1 MRKTKIVTIDAEGRD
16 KGKSFLITEFPAMRV
31 EKWAAR
37 CLLALSRAGV
47 EVPDEAVDAGAA
59 AILSAGLSAFRQ
71 MKFDDA
77 EPLLDEMME
86 CASFVGDANGLKD
99 PVTGL
104 PLGVRALQPDDI
116 EEVATLLRLR
126 GEIFEIHTG
135 FSLGAA
141 LSTFGAAMA
150 NSRQPAT
157 RTSRKSSG
165 KSSGA
170 GSRRSTNAK
179 QYTG

>member
-47 EVPDEAVDAGAA
+47 EVPDEAVDAGAI
-59 AILSAGLSAFRQ
+59 AILSAGLNAFRQ
-71 MKFDDA
+71 MAFDDA
-77 EPLLDEMME
+77 EPLLDEMLE
-86 CASFVGDANGLKD
+86 CVQFVGDPNGLKD
-99 PVTGL
+99 QVTGL
-104 PLGVRALQPDDI
+104 PLGVRTLQGDDI

-126 GEIFEIHTG
+126 GEVFELHVG

-141 LSTFGAAMA
+141 LSTLGAAMA
-150 NSRQPAT
+150 VSSPPT
-157 RTSRKSSG
+157 RTSRKRSAAPS
-165 KSSGA
+165 A
-170 GSRRSTNAK
+170 RGSRRSTSAK
-179 QYTG
+179 RSTA

>member
-47 EVPDEAVDAGAA
+47 EVPDEAVDAGAI
-59 AILSAGLSAFRQ
+59 AILSAGLNAFRQ
-71 MKFDDA
+71 MAFDDA
-77 EPLLDEMME
+77 EPLLDEMLE
-86 CASFVGDANGLKD
+86 CVQFVGDPNGIKD
-99 PVTGL
+99 QITGL
-104 PLGVRALQPDDI
+104 PLGVRTLQAADI

-126 GEIFEIHTG
+126 GEVFELHVG

-141 LSTFGAAMA
+141 LSTLGAAMA
-150 NSRQPAT
+150 GSSSAT
-157 RTSRKSSG
+157 PTSRKRSG
-165 KSSGA
+165 GRSA
-170 GSRRSTNAK
+170 RGSRRSTNAK
-179 QYTG
+179 PSTA